1 MNGFF
6 TGIPPVSQINGILLE
21 GREHKHVVDL
31 FKSAGED
38 VELRVQ
44 KKVGGRLPFAPS
56 ARFC

>member
-1 MNGFF
+1 M
-6 TGIPPVSQINGILLE
+6 SQINGILLE

-44 KKVGGRLPFAPS
+44 KKVGGRLPFALS
-56 ARFC
+56 AHFC